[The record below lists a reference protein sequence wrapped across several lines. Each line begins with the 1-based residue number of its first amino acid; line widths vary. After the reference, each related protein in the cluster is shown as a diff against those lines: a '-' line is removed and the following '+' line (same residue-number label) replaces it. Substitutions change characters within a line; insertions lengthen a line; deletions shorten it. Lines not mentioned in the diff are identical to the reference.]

1 MEQLKRIKTQIT
13 YAKYLNLYNKN
24 TWYLGIEKE
33 VSKMGY
39 QLNVRSDPHHKI
51 NFRKLY
57 SLPKPNYEEIV
68 TLTTNDSLFSTE
80 FENFRKSK

>member
-1 MEQLKRIKTQIT
+1 
-13 YAKYLNLYNKN
+13 
-24 TWYLGIEKE
+24 
-33 VSKMGY
+33 MGY